1 MDVLISRPGSSVC
14 IFETLSG
21 DPHLTAMRAIDT
33 VEGILTRYRFSGSGT
48 ERTAL
53 LLEIESLRRFALV
66 RRTLAK
72 ALSRP
77 GRIDPRPVG
86 RQLCETLLAMVGDV
100 PNLVQACLLHGACHI
115 GVETRQAIAC
125 LNLIASLDASFL

>member
-1 MDVLISRPGSSVC
+1 MDILFRQTSVPASV
-14 IFETLSG
+14 FETSAG
-21 DPHLTAMRAIDT
+21 DPHLAAMHALDT
-33 VEGILTRYRFSGSGT
+33 VETILTRYRFSGSAA

-53 LLEIESLRRFALV
+53 LSEIESLRRFALV
-66 RRTLAK
+66 RSALAK

-86 RQLCETLLAMVGDV
+86 RQLCEALLAMVGDV
-100 PNLVQACLLHGACHI
+100 PKLVNACLLYGACHV

-125 LNLIASLDASFL
+125 LNFVASLDPAFL